1 MDRKPNIGQEM
12 ENLIERLS
20 SSTHSP
26 KGQFSAENSFHKL
39 ATHLPKAL
47 SKMRIIGYISSA
59 AAIAL
64 IFIFTWSHYI
74 DSQAI
79 ANITINTLAETKL
92 IKLPDGTTIA
102 LNRYSSLTYPESFYG
117 NKRIVTLKGEAYFEV
132 AKDTNHPFVV
142 ETKDINIQVLGT
154 HFNVDAYINSKTT
167 KTTLL
172 EGSVKVYN
180 KQQTLQTILKP
191 NECAIYNKNKGLICQ
206 QIGEQAKEEIAW
218 RENKFIFTESSI
230 GEIANELSQ
239 SFNTHIEI
247 KNEKLRNYKVSA
259 RFENN
264 ETLKDILDLLQ
275 TAGYFKYSMINNQI
289 TLDTRTKLK

>member
-1 MDRKPNIGQEM
+1 M
-12 ENLIERLS
+12 
-20 SSTHSP
+20 
-26 KGQFSAENSFHKL
+26 
-39 ATHLPKAL
+39 
-47 SKMRIIGYISSA
+47 
-59 AAIAL
+59 
-64 IFIFTWSHYI
+64 
-74 DSQAI
+74 
-79 ANITINTLAETKL
+79 
-92 IKLPDGTTIA
+92 
-102 LNRYSSLTYPESFYG
+102 
-117 NKRIVTLKGEAYFEV
+117 
-132 AKDTNHPFVV
+132 
-142 ETKDINIQVLGT
+142 
-154 HFNVDAYINSKTT
+154 
-167 KTTLL
+167 L

-191 NECAIYNKNKGLICQ
+191 NECAIYNKNKGLISQ